1 MDFAKFF
8 ETMLSNIPMLIAVV
22 LCVVL
27 LAFFIVLIIL
37 GVKEKKKLKEVMGR
51 RAKTKAAFAGEALAR
66 KAMENAEAEKVVKE
80 EPVEAVEEVET
91 VQETVEDQPVET
103 VEEAVSEVTEEV
115 QETIDEPVQEV
126 AEEAVL
132 AQIAP
137 VTEDSDDDSGLNTF
151 VARYKKSFLARL
163 IQSTDETKAF
173 YSDIKNAML
182 SYKKTNSRIS
192 WHFDTINSGR
202 NKLLK
207 FSVRGKTLMLYL
219 ALDAKDYVD
228 TKYTLEAVEG
238 QKYEETPALFKIT
251 SERKAKYA
259 IELVAV
265 IAEKFG
271 LQKGK
276 EDKNDDYRLPYET
289 TEALLEKGL
298 IKEVPRDK
306 WEIHKRGTA
315 FYYVMRTVDG
325 KVLATS
331 ENYTT
336 KDGCKSGIAT
346 LKRNLQNGDG
356 FRIDEDKNNNFSFKI
371 TAQGGRI
378 ICVGESYKEY
388 NEAMA
393 SYKALKKCAN
403 MADIVDLVAQDE
415 ANSEVVEEIIVDT
428 SSVERSELV
437 GKWEIVDFNDKYT
450 VVLKASNGIVIM
462 KGEPRVSVDSCRDY
476 IEMIKKNIVQG
487 SLKIDSDQ
495 NGQYR
500 YKLYNA
506 QERIICVGENYST
519 KESAISAAESLVRF
533 AQDAVVVNATA
544 EFATK

>member
-1 MDFAKFF
+1 MDFGKFF
-8 ETMLSNIPMLIAVV
+8 DTLLGNIPMLIAVI
-22 LCVVL
+22 LCVIL
-27 LAFFIVLIIL
+27 LAFFVVLVVL
-37 GVKEKKKLKEVMGR
+37 AVKEKKKLKEVMGR
-51 RAKTKAAFAGEALAR
+51 RAKTKAAYAGEALAR
-66 KAMENAEAEKVVKE
+66 KALEKAEAEKAAQEAVEDVAEEPAEEVVAE
-80 EPVEAVEEVET
+80 EPVAEEVVEEPIVEEAVEEV
-91 VQETVEDQPVET
+91 VEAEPV
-103 VEEAVSEVTEEV
+103 VEETQAEV
-115 QETIDEPVQEV
+115 V
-126 AEEAVL
+126 A
-132 AQIAP
+132 AP
-137 VTEDSDDDSGLNTF
+137 VSAEDDDEEGGLNKF

-163 IQSTDETKAF
+163 IQSTDDTKAF
-173 YSDIKNAML
+173 YSDIKNAIL

-207 FSVRGKTLMLYL
+207 FAVRGKTLMVYF
-219 ALDAKDYVD
+219 ALDANDYVD

-251 SERKAKYA
+251 SDRKAKYA

-265 IAEKFG
+265 VAEKFG

-298 IKEVPRDK
+298 IREVPRDK
-306 WEIHKRGTA
+306 WEIHKRGEG
-315 FYYVMRTVDG
+315 FYYVMRSVDG
-325 KVLATS
+325 KILATS

-336 KDGCKSGIAT
+336 KEGCKNGIAT
-346 LKRNLQNGDG
+346 IKRNLLSDDG

-371 TAQGGRI
+371 TSQGARI

-388 NEAMA
+388 KEALA
-393 SYKALKKCAN
+393 SYKALKKAAEI
-403 MADIVDLVAQDE
+403 ADIVDLVARDE
-415 ANSEVVEEIIVDT
+415 ERGEVAEEIIVDVAA
-428 SSVERSELV
+428 VERSEMV
-437 GKWEIVDFNDKYT
+437 GKWEIINFNDKYT

-462 KGEPRVSVDSCRDY
+462 KGEPRATIDSCYDY
-476 IEMIKKNIVQG
+476 IDMIKKNIEQG

-519 KESAISAAESLVRF
+519 KDSAISSAESLVRF
-533 AQDAVVVNATA
+533 AETATIVNLTA
-544 EFATK
+544 EFANK